1 MAQEDK
7 KTTDFI
13 ENPEAIQ
20 EQIDKTSQFA
30 QSNKEI
36 ITGVIVA
43 ILVAVGGAFLYQ
55 SYQADNE
62 KEAQLELFPAVFYL
76 EKDSVEKALQGDGG
90 NMTIGLQAIT
100 EEYSSTKA
108 STISQVY
115 LGINKLKEGKF
126 DEAIE
131 IFEDFSADDYLL
143 QSRVY
148 SLIGD
153 AYMEKGEYSNAI
165 SKYQKAIS
173 RYQNAQFTP
182 IYLRKLALAQ
192 ELNGDLDG
200 AKESYQQI
208 VDGFDESRE
217 KIYAEKML
225 TKLNAK

>member
-43 ILVAVGGAFLYQ
+43 ILVVVGGAFLYQ

-62 KEAQLELFPAVFYL
+62 KEAQLELFPAVFYM

-90 NMTIGLQAIT
+90 NMTIGLEALS
-100 EEYSSTKA
+100 EDYSGTKA
-108 STISQVY
+108 ANISKVY
-115 LGINKLKEGKF
+115 MGINQMKQGNF

-131 IFEDFSADDYLL
+131 ILEGFSADDYLL
-143 QSRVY
+143 QSRIY

-153 AYMEKGEYSNAI
+153 AYMEKEDYSSAI
-165 SKYQKAIS
+165 SNYENAVS
-173 RYQNAQFTP
+173 RYENSQFTP

-192 ELNGDLDG
+192 ELSGDLEG
-200 AKESYQQI
+200 AKASYQKI
-208 VDGFDESRE
+208 VDDFDESRE
-217 KIYAEKML
+217 KVYAQKML
-225 TKLNAK
+225 TKLIK